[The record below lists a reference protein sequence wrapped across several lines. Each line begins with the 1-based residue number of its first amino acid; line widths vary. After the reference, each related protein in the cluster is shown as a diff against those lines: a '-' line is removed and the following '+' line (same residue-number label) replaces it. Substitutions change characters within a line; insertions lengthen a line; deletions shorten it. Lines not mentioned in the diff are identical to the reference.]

1 VLGICEFGNARDQIN
16 DHVPEVRPCCDGD
29 DADRHLIVAF
39 DGSRVIYVV
48 ERAGIYPIW
57 NKAMWRAMPKADF
70 AKELL
75 GEIFAR

>member
-1 VLGICEFGNARDQIN
+1 V
-16 DHVPEVRPCCDGD
+16 
-29 DADRHLIVAF
+29 VAF